1 MILADNKAKEREA
14 FDCVR
19 KALDLEDGVV
29 EDIVSEANDLQKIC
43 DRIYKIL
50 F

>member
-19 KALDLEDGVV
+19 KALELEDGVA
-29 EDIVSEANDLQKIC
+29 EEIVSAANDLQKVC
-43 DRIYKIL
+43 DRVYKIL